1 MKEKVKRVLIESLPV
16 ILFSA
21 LIMAL
26 VIYAWQEPTQPP
38 PQGNV
43 PAPIN
48 VGDVTQLKNGGLGIN
63 GVLDVSSTAV
73 FRSNVN
79 VGGTTLPLGKLQ
91 VARRIFKYTD
101 ETLSGRQ
108 SPRCDCDKDSGKRD
122 CENSWETNN
131 PTGDV
136 CYDVYKSLL
145 FKVVSAKYEVMEEP
159 LFVVSGDGNVG
170 IGTTTPSYKLD
181 VAGDINGQRLC
192 IKGDCKDNWAI
203 GGSVGFEVVEFTS
216 AGTYNWQ
223 VPQGVTKILVW
234 AVAGG
239 GGGGG
244 GSFAVGGG
252 GGGGAGEFV
261 LGEVLN
267 VSPGETLTIKVGK
280 GGSGGPEVNSAWDVI
295 TKFGGNGENTVIQG
309 SKSGILLNLV
319 GGGGGENALVDD
331 KNWLVEKMGYGW
343 LTKPISEYQSAGFY
357 AQKGKVGVGVGGN
370 GGLNEV
376 SGGQP
381 GFESSDGSSFIKIGG
396 KGGEVYGGGGGA
408 ASPFGDGGNG
418 GGGYGGDGYYM
429 PDCYSS
435 TPGFRGSGGGG
446 GGSGWNCNHNG
457 APGGDGYVKI
467 IYFK

>member
-1 MKEKVKRVLIESLPV
+1 MKEKAKRVLIESLPV

-26 VIYAWQEPTQPP
+26 VIYAWTEPSQTP

-48 VGDVTQLKNGGLGIN
+48 VGTTTQYKSGALG
-63 GVLDVSSTAV
+63 
-73 FRSNVN
+73 
-79 VGGTTLPLGKLQ
+79 VGG
-91 VARRIFKYTD
+91 VI
-101 ETLSGRQ
+101 SGY
-108 SPRCDCDKDSGKRD
+108 SDAYF
-122 CENSWETNN
+122 N
-131 PTGDV
+131 
-136 CYDVYKSLL
+136 
-145 FKVVSAKYEVMEEP
+145 
-159 LFVVSGDGNVG
+159 GNVG

-244 GSFAVGGG
+244 GWFLTGSG

-280 GGSGGPEVNSAWDVI
+280 GGSGCPEVNGYWEAI
-295 TKFGGNGENTVIQG
+295 TKSGGNGENTVIQG

-319 GGGGGENALVDD
+319 GGGGGKTAWADVTMQCFESGCIYNAINVYDGSGL
-331 KNWLVEKMGYGW
+331 
-343 LTKPISEYQSAGFY
+343 Y
-357 AQKGKVGVGVGGN
+357 AQKGKEGVGVGGK
-370 GGLNEV
+370 GGRGKGITGDLPAT
-376 SGGQP
+376 STP
-381 GFESSDGSSFIKIGG
+381 SDGSSFIKIGG
-396 KGGEVYGGGGGA
+396 KAGEINGGGGGA
-408 ASPFGDGGNG
+408 ASPFGNGGNG
-418 GGGYGGDGYYM
+418 GSG
-429 PDCYSS
+429 PWPSCSPP

-446 GGSGWNCNHNG
+446 GTYGGGCDRNG

>member
-26 VIYAWQEPTQPP
+26 VIYAWTEPSQTP

-91 VARRIFKYTD
+91 VARRIFKYTG

-181 VAGDINGQRLC
+181 VADDINGQRLC

-244 GSFAVGGG
+244 GWFVNGGG

-280 GGSGGPEVNSAWDVI
+280 GGSGAPEVVGYEDAR
-295 TKFGGNGENTVIQG
+295 TKFGGNGENTVIRG
-309 SKSGILLNLV
+309 SKSGTLLNLV
-319 GGGGGENALVDD
+319 GGGGGKTTWEEVSWDC
-331 KNWLVEKMGYGW
+331 
-343 LTKPISEYQSAGFY
+343 SEYRCFCRVTKVYEGSGLY
-357 AQKGKVGVGVGGN
+357 AQKGKEGVGVGGE
-370 GGLNEV
+370 GGIGAGL
-376 SGGQP
+376 GGECP
-381 GFESSDGSSFIKIGG
+381 TSPPSDGSSFIKIGG
-396 KGGEVYGGGGGA
+396 KAGEANGGGGGA

-418 GGGYGGDGYYM
+418 GSG
-429 PDCYSS
+429 PWPSCSPP

-446 GGSGWNCNHNG
+446 GTYGGGCPCNG